1 MYFYHLFK
9 KNLRLAEKQSKM
21 SEEQNTHLLVRKYE
35 EAVA

>member
-9 KNLRLAEKQSKM
+9 KDIKRAEKESLM
-21 SEEQNTHLLVRKYE
+21 TAEQNTHLLVRKYE